1 MCLTADKP
9 AKPLGSRIYKNTK
22 LVIANL
28 NISTE
33 RKDANYECCNRRRE

>member
-1 MCLTADKP
+1 MCLTADKV
-9 AKPLGSRIYKNTK
+9 AEPLGSRIYKISQ

-28 NISTE
+28 NISTG